1 MNQRRARA
9 IFLNGLRLRC
19 PRCGESKLF
28 ETFFKMRAVCTI
40 CHLHFEREPGY
51 FVGAIYINYG
61 VTVVL
66 ALVGFQT
73 FEIFFE
79 PTLTQQ
85 LVLWIVFAT
94 LFPLFFYRYSKSLWL
109 SMDCWINPEPPTL
122 RRVR

>member
-1 MNQRRARA
+1 MHA
-9 IFLNGLRLRC
+9 
-19 PRCGESKLF
+19 
-28 ETFFKMRAVCTI
+28 TCTT

-61 VTVVL
+61 VTAVL
-66 ALVGFQT
+66 ALAGFQA
-73 FEIFFE
+73 FELLLE

-85 LVLWIVFAT
+85 LVLWIAFAT

>member
-1 MNQRRARA
+1 MNSRRAAA

-19 PRCGESKLF
+19 PRCAGSRLF
-28 ETFFKMRAVCTI
+28 EGWFEMRAVCTT
-40 CHLHFEREPGY
+40 CHLRFEREPGY

-66 ALVGFQT
+66 ALTGFQVLDLLV
-73 FEIFFE
+73 E

-85 LVLWIVFAT
+85 LVLWIAFAAV
-94 LFPLFFYRYSKSLWL
+94 FPLFFYRYSKSLWL
-109 SMDCWINPEPPTL
+109 SMDCWVNPEPPTL